1 VLLCDRHDRIHV
13 AGQVEHVHGHDGTCV
28 RRDLPLDV
36 SGING
41 EALVDVD
48 QPGTAPT
55 ITGAAAVAIQV

>member
-1 VLLCDRHDRIHV
+1 VD
-13 AGQVEHVHGHDGTCV
+13 GYDGTCV